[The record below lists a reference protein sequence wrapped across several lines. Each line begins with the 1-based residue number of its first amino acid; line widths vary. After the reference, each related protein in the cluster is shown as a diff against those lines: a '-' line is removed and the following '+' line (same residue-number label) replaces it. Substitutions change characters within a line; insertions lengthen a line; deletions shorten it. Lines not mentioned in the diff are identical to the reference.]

1 MRDALWP
8 AIIPTSCQQST
19 YDRTFP
25 AGSASMSERTERWR
39 ARARQ
44 MRATAQQAQDPAA
57 KANLLKFADQWD
69 AMADQDD
76 ARDKSSLKR
85 PPPG

>member
-1 MRDALWP
+1 
-8 AIIPTSCQQST
+8 
-19 YDRTFP
+19 
-25 AGSASMSERTERWR
+25 MSERTERWR

-76 ARDKSSLKR
+76 ARDKSPLKR